1 MEQTTQKKEFTTC
14 KLIIK
19 NLEGGGKHIFIK
31 CSLNGEKLL
40 MLLDTGCSNTVFDR
54 SAEIFSGIKLH
65 EIKDTNKNFSLNA
78 PIDDVRI
85 GKIKDFVIGKFTTD
99 INRAVFISLE
109 QVNLLYESLIGE
121 RIIGIVGSDF
131 LCKHKATIDFGRKT
145 LTLEK

>member
-1 MEQTTQKKEFTTC
+1 MEPTAAKKEFTTC

-19 NLEGGGKHIFIK
+19 NLEGGGKHIFVK
-31 CSLNGEKLL
+31 CDIYGHHHL

-54 SAEIFSGIKLH
+54 SSEIFSQIKLH
-65 EIKDTNKNFSLNA
+65 EIKGNNKNFSLNA

-85 GKIKDFVIGKFTTD
+85 GKIKDFGIGKFTTD

-109 QVNLLYESLIGE
+109 QVNMLYESLIGE

-131 LCKHKATIDFGRKT
+131 LTKHKATIDFGNKK
-145 LTLEK
+145 LTIGK